1 MSRIARITTLAPFR
15 CGFPARSI
23 RPHVVLGLAVLAL
36 TVGIAVAQPAAPP
49 PPAWVERSNANAQG
63 LMGVFA
69 RFNPEMAGF
78 FGMPGLD
85 EQIMDLTPGF
95 DERRLA
101 AVRQEVQALQA
112 KLTTESDPAVKQD
125 LEILIKA
132 GSEDIEGT
140 ELNNRLTV
148 PYFSVSSTV
157 FQGLRALLDDQVPAE
172 RRKAAVVR
180 LRRYA
185 GGEKGYQPLTELAE
199 ARIRSRLQTPGL
211 LAPIKEE
218 VERELGNS
226 AAYVQGIEELFK
238 KHGVGGYEKSYK
250 ELAKQLTAYDEFIR
264 TEVLPRARTDFRQP
278 RELYAYNLK
287 TVGVDMPVDELTSRA
302 QVAFAEIQVQMQTLA
317 PLVAKEKGWSL
328 QDYREVIRELKK
340 QQVVGEA
347 ILPLYEGR
355 IREIETIIRAQKI
368 VTLPS
373 RDMRIQLASE
383 AESAAIPAPNMRPPR
398 LIGNTGEMGTFVLPL
413 RIPAKPGE
421 GQLTFDDF
429 THEAASWTLTAHEG
443 RPGHELQFASIIERG
458 VSLARVLFAF
468 NSVNVEGWGLY
479 AESELQPY
487 EPLEG
492 QLITLQSRLMRAA
505 RAFLDPGLQLG
516 EITREQAT
524 RVLREDV
531 CLSEAMALQEVQRY
545 TFLAPA
551 QATAYFVGY
560 NRLLE
565 TRALTE
571 RALGEHFDRKAFN
584 DFVLAQGLLPPALLR
599 RAVLEE
605 FVPSQTASR

>member
-1 MSRIARITTLAPFR
+1 MSRIARIPTLAPFR
-15 CGFPARSI
+15 RGFPARSI

-36 TVGIAVAQPAAPP
+36 TAGFAVAQPAAPP

-226 AAYVQGIEELFK
+226 AAYIQGIEELFK

-302 QVAFAEIQVQMQTLA
+302 QVA
-317 PLVAKEKGWSL
+317 LV
-328 QDYREVIRELKK
+328 
-340 QQVVGEA
+340 
-347 ILPLYEGR
+347 
-355 IREIETIIRAQKI
+355 
-368 VTLPS
+368 
-373 RDMRIQLASE
+373 
-383 AESAAIPAPNMRPPR
+383 
-398 LIGNTGEMGTFVLPL
+398 
-413 RIPAKPGE
+413 
-421 GQLTFDDF
+421 
-429 THEAASWTLTAHEG
+429 
-443 RPGHELQFASIIERG
+443 
-458 VSLARVLFAF
+458 
-468 NSVNVEGWGLY
+468 
-479 AESELQPY
+479 
-487 EPLEG
+487 
-492 QLITLQSRLMRAA
+492 RLMSIVVVATCSTMSTVALTSVMVTVPAGVGANA
-505 RAFLDPGLQLG
+505 RACG
-516 EITREQAT
+516 TMM
-524 RVLREDV
+524 
-531 CLSEAMALQEVQRY
+531 CEA
-545 TFLAPA
+545 
-551 QATAYFVGY
+551 
-560 NRLLE
+560 
-565 TRALTE
+565 
-571 RALGEHFDRKAFN
+571 
-584 DFVLAQGLLPPALLR
+584 R
-599 RAVLEE
+599 RCECA
-605 FVPSQTASR
+605 